1 MELRDA
7 VLEPSRSQRAAD
19 PRLTTLGPHRDRGQ
33 MHAHPTGLRTDLG
46 VVALPIAILIVMFV
60 LALVMGPSLS

>member
-1 MELRDA
+1 
-7 VLEPSRSQRAAD
+7 
-19 PRLTTLGPHRDRGQ
+19 